1 MPEQTQGDLELL
13 RATRAGDG
21 QAFGVFYSRR
31 RAVVL
36 AFLGRRTE
44 NPEVA
49 ADLLAETFAAALV
62 AVPDSERGLPGE
74 PVAWLMT
81 IARNK
86 LTDSVRRGQ
95 VEQVARTRL
104 ALEPLSLDDE
114 DLRRIDELVDA
125 TDVAVELAAVLPRE
139 QFEALRARILDEQD
153 YSEIAGALRCSEAVV
168 RKRVS
173 RALQTLRG
181 AMEALR

>member
-1 MPEQTQGDLELL
+1 
-13 RATRAGDG
+13 
-21 QAFGVFYSRR
+21 
-31 RAVVL
+31 
-36 AFLGRRTE
+36 
-44 NPEVA
+44 
-49 ADLLAETFAAALV
+49 
-62 AVPDSERGLPGE
+62 
-74 PVAWLMT
+74 MT
-81 IARNK
+81 ITRNK

-104 ALEPLSLDDE
+104 ALEPVSIDDE

-125 TDVAVELAAVLPRE
+125 TDVAVELAAVLPQE

-153 YSEIAGALRCSEAVV
+153 YSEIAGGLRCSEAVV

-181 AMEALR
+181 AMGALR